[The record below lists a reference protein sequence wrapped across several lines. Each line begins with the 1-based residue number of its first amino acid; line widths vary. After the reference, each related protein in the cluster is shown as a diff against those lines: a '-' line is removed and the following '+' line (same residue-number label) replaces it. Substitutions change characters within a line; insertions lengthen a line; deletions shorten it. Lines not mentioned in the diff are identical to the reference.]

1 MERTVTHSNHRQGT
15 RENLKNDWVMLSL
28 PYRGPPVIMEKVEKY
43 NEICRRHHPIN
54 SDRPRGWYIW
64 VFDDRD
70 KMEATLKELAKAEL
84 GLSVV
89 VSGLFDEVA
98 ECCRRIGTRVHTVN
112 HSLGFWGRT
121 EKLPPREILE
131 ITTMCGHALVAPSL
145 VWHFA
150 ERVRREHVSVAAA
163 CQEMRKMCICDIFN
177 HVRAEEL
184 MGQLVNAIQEG
195 RLAPLQPSR
204 GGAGHPRN
212 LMTNLS
218 GEGAAP

>member
-1 MERTVTHSNHRQGT
+1 VTHSNHRQGT

-54 SDRPRGWYIW
+54 PDRPRGWYIW
-64 VFDDRD
+64 VYDDRA
-70 KMEATLKELAKAEL
+70 KMEAALKELAEAEL

-98 ECCRRIGTRVHTVN
+98 ECCRRAGTSAHTVN
-112 HSLGFWGRT
+112 HSLGFWGKT

-131 ITTMCGHALVAPSL
+131 ITTMCGHGLVAPSL
-145 VWHFA
+145 VWHLA
-150 ERVRREHVSVAAA
+150 DKIRRDDFSAAAA

-177 HVRAEEL
+177 HVRAEAL
-184 MGQLVNAIQEG
+184 MGQLVEAIQG
-195 RLAPLQPSR
+195 SRLVPPER
-204 GGAGHPRN
+204 RRRYGGK
-212 LMTNLS
+212 
-218 GEGAAP
+218 GAAL

>member
-1 MERTVTHSNHRQGT
+1 VKGLQGETVTHSNHRQGT

-54 SDRPRGWYIW
+54 PDRPRAWYIW

-70 KMEATLKELAKAEL
+70 NMQAALKELADAEL

-98 ECCRRIGTRVHTVN
+98 ECCRTAGTRAHTVN

-121 EKLPPREILE
+121 EKLPPREMLA
-131 ITTMCGHALVAPSL
+131 ITTMCGHGLVAPSL
-145 VWHFA
+145 VWHLA
-150 ERVRREHVSVAAA
+150 DRIRRDDVSPAAA
-163 CQEMRKMCICDIFN
+163 CQEMRNMCICDIFN

-184 MGQLVNAIQEG
+184 MGQLVEAIGEG
-195 RLAPLQPSR
+195 RLAPPQPSPVS
-204 GGAGHPRN
+204 GGHPR
-212 LMTNLS
+212 S
-218 GEGAAP
+218 